1 MVHPQKRMDI
11 KKALE
16 AVIGRVLEV
25 KEKLTDLNKKVSFIN
40 LDDVLVDLKLSPNVL
55 EVPVSQSVLRNPN
68 RMAWAHGA
76 AALTGAGAALLHR
89 GPGAGARG
97 A

>member
-40 LDDVLVDLKLSPNVL
+40 LDDVTQTLVYLVIGL
-55 EVPVSQSVLRNPN
+55 
-68 RMAWAHGA
+68 A
-76 AALTGAGAALLHR
+76 
-89 GPGAGARG
+89 
-97 A
+97 

>member
-1 MVHPQKRMDI
+1 MQTLRKLEAAYDQMVHPQKRMDI

-25 KEKLTDLNKKVSFIN
+25 KEKLTDMNKKVSFIN

-55 EVPVSQSVLRNPN
+55 EVPASQSVLRNPY
-68 RMAWAHGA
+68 
-76 AALTGAGAALLHR
+76 
-89 GPGAGARG
+89 RG

>member
-25 KEKLTDLNKKVSFIN
+25 KEKLTDMNKKVSFIN

-55 EVPVSQSVLRNPN
+55 EVPASQSVLRNPY
-68 RMAWAHGA
+68 
-76 AALTGAGAALLHR
+76 
-89 GPGAGARG
+89 RG

>member
-55 EVPVSQSVLRNPN
+55 EVPASQSVLRTPY
-68 RMAWAHGA
+68 
-76 AALTGAGAALLHR
+76 
-89 GPGAGARG
+89 RG

>member
-11 KKALE
+11 KRALE

-55 EVPVSQSVLRNPN
+55 EVPVSQSVLRNPY
-68 RMAWAHGA
+68 RMA
-76 AALTGAGAALLHR
+76 
-89 GPGAGARG
+89 
-97 A
+97 

>member
-55 EVPVSQSVLRNPN
+55 EVPVSQSVLRNPY
-68 RMAWAHGA
+68 RMA
-76 AALTGAGAALLHR
+76 
-89 GPGAGARG
+89 
-97 A
+97 

>member
-55 EVPVSQSVLRNPN
+55 EVPASQSVLRNPY
-68 RMAWAHGA
+68 
-76 AALTGAGAALLHR
+76 
-89 GPGAGARG
+89 RG